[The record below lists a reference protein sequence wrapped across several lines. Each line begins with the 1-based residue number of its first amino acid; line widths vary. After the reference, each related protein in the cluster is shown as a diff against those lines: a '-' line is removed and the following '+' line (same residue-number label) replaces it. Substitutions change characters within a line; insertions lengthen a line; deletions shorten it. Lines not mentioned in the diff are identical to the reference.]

1 MVQGAM
7 LSAEDA
13 SQLTAFVQ
21 SSQESSDS
29 DSDSQEPG
37 APASAVY
44 QGQTGG
50 IIETMAGLTEK
61 AEAQLDKARKTETTN
76 VQNYQMLK
84 QSLEDE
90 ISFANK
96 DMDDAKKGLSESQEK
111 KANAE
116 GDLAVTSADLEE
128 DTKTKATLHSDCM
141 NGAEEFEMSTKSR
154 GEELKAL
161 AEAKK
166 SDQSNHRR
174 CSRADLRFQP
184 DVILAGLFQRRPCEG
199 RSSALRQRSSAQGQS
214 AGTRAAG
221 IAHGCGDSLGR

>member
-1 MVQGAM
+1 M

-44 QGQTGG
+44 QGKTGG
-50 IIETMAGLTEK
+50 IIETLNGLTEK

-76 VQNYQMLK
+76 LQNYQMLK
-84 QSLEDE
+84 QSLDDSIEN
-90 ISFANK
+90 ANK
-96 DMDDAKKGLSESQEK
+96 DMDAAKKGLAESQEK

-116 GDLAVTSADLEE
+116 GDLANTQKDLDE
-128 DTKTKATLHSDCM
+128 DVKAKAQLHQDCM
-141 NGAEEFEMSTKSR
+141 SAAEEFELATKSR

-161 AEAKK
+161 ATAKK
-166 SDQSNHRR
+166 VIKESTGGAAEQSYGLNQF
-174 CSRADLRFQP
+174 SFLQVASGADLAKEEALRFVRDLSRKTKSP
-184 DVILAGLFQRRPCEG
+184 ALAQLASRV
-199 RSSALRQRSSAQGQS
+199 SSAMR
-214 AGTRAAG
+214 
-221 IAHGCGDSLGR
+221 LGEATGS